1 MEEKQMQMQ
10 AEEQA
15 AAELSA
21 KIAAL
26 ESRLLVGGKHIPN
39 LYLNVLSHA
48 WHFWEKAPAFL
59 FESVPNL
66 KIICKVRLAN
76 YESDIHPCSSPDV
89 N

>member
-1 MEEKQMQMQ
+1 MQMQ

-48 WHFWEKAPAFL
+48 
-59 FESVPNL
+59 
-66 KIICKVRLAN
+66 
-76 YESDIHPCSSPDV
+76 
-89 N
+89 